1 MKLISNRK
9 KEKGIQVLQGRNGEY
24 ITGSREILRFCC
36 ENYAQV
42 YSSRESKNDNVQID
56 DFLSEEFWPQ
66 LSVEER
72 EQCEGNLTYQ
82 ECEQALKGMM
92 NDKAPSVSGYS
103 KEFLYFWPEMGDL
116 VISY

>member
-1 MKLISNRK
+1 MGRARRKAVEIFLKLISNRK

-36 ENYAQV
+36 EHYARV

-66 LSVEER
+66 LNAEER
-72 EQCEGNLTYQ
+72 ERCEGNLTYQ

-92 NDKAPSVSGYS
+92 NASGH
-103 KEFLYFWPEMGDL
+103 EIVEQ
-116 VISY
+116 